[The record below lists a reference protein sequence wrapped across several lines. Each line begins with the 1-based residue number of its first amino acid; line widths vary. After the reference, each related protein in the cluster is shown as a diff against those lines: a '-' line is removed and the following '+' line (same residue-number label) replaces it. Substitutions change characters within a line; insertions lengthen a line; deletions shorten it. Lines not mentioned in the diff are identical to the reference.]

1 MPLAAP
7 KGTRHLTKQEFVYQ
21 TLREAILK
29 CELPPGERLV
39 IDDLARQLQVS
50 AIPVREALQLLLSEG
65 LVVNVPHVGA
75 TVAPI
80 SRESILEVFTVMEGL
95 EIVSTRLA
103 AQRATDTDIQ
113 GLADIVA
120 QMDKALAGSDHED
133 WAELN
138 KRFHLTIGELAHLP
152 MLQEMMERIF
162 DRWERVRRFYF
173 SGVLVHRADQAQ
185 AEHHEILDMIR
196 VRNVEKLEAMIRKHN
211 QGGLESYT
219 SYFDKHPSGR

>member
-21 TLREAILK
+21 TLRDAILK

-95 EIVSTRLA
+95 EIVSTRVA
-103 AQRATDTDIQ
+103 TQRASDAEIHALGQ
-113 GLADIVA
+113 IVSE
-120 QMDKALAGSDHED
+120 MDRALSSGDHEE

-138 KRFHLTIGELAHLP
+138 KRFHLSISGLSQLP
-152 MLQEMMERIF
+152 MLQEMMERIL

-185 AEHHEILDMIR
+185 AEHHEILDTMR
-196 VRNVEKLEAMIRKHN
+196 SRNIEKLEALIRKHN
-211 QGGLESYT
+211 QGGLNSYT
-219 SYFDKHPSGR
+219 SYFDKQSEH

>member
-21 TLREAILK
+21 TLRDAILK

-95 EIVSTRLA
+95 EIVSTRVA
-103 AQRATDTDIQ
+103 TQRASDAEIQ
-113 GLADIVA
+113 ALGQVVSE
-120 QMDKALAGSDHED
+120 MDKALASGDHEA

-138 KRFHLTIGELAHLP
+138 KRFHLSISGMSQLP
-152 MLQEMMERIF
+152 MLQEMMERIL

-185 AEHHEILDMIR
+185 AEHHEILDTMKS
-196 VRNVEKLEAMIRKHN
+196 RNIEKLEALMRKHN
-211 QGGLESYT
+211 QGGLQSYT
-219 SYFDKHPSGR
+219 SYFDKQSDH

>member
-7 KGTRHLTKQEFVYQ
+7 KGTRHLTKQEYVYQ

-95 EIVSTRLA
+95 EIVSSRVATE
-103 AQRATDTDIQ
+103 RASDAEIE
-113 GLADIVA
+113 GLATIVGE
-120 QMDKALAGSDHED
+120 MDKALGSGDHEA

-138 KRFHLTIGELAHLP
+138 KKFHLTISGLTRLP
-152 MLQEMMERIF
+152 MLQEMMERVF

-173 SGVLVHRADQAQ
+173 SGVLVHRAEQAQ
-185 AEHHEILDMIR
+185 AEHHQLIDTMKSR
-196 VRNVEKLEAMIRKHN
+196 DTAKLEGQVRHHN
-211 QGGLESYT
+211 QGGLASYT
-219 SYFDKHPSGR
+219 SYLDKH

>member
-80 SRESILEVFTVMEGL
+80 SRESILEVFTIMEGL

-103 AQRATDTDIQ
+103 AQRATDADVQT
-113 GLADIVA
+113 LADIVA
-120 QMDKALAGSDHED
+120 RMDKALAANNHED

-138 KRFHLTIGELAHLP
+138 KQFHLTIGELSHLP
-152 MLQEMMERIF
+152 LLQEMMERIF

-185 AEHHEILDMIR
+185 AEHHEILDIMR
-196 VRNVEKLEAMIRKHN
+196 ARNVEKLESMIRKHN

-219 SYFDKHPSGR
+219 SYFDKHPGGR

>member
-103 AQRATDTDIQ
+103 AQRATDADIQ

-120 QMDKALAGSDHED
+120 QMDKALAANDHED
-133 WAELN
+133 WAEVN
-138 KRFHLTIGELAHLP
+138 KRFHLTIGELAQLP

-173 SGVLVHRADQAQ
+173 SGVLIHRADQAQ

-196 VRNVEKLEAMIRKHN
+196 ARNVEKLESMIRKHN

-219 SYFDKHPSGR
+219 SYFDKHPNTH